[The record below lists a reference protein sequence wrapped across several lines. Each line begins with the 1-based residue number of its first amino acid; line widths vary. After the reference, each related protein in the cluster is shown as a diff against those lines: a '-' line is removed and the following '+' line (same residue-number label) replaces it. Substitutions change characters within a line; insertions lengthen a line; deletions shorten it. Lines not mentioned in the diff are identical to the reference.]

1 MIVIEEWKDIEGFGG
16 LYQVS
21 NLGRVRSIRK
31 ILTPKDN
38 GHGYKSVCL
47 CLGLNRYYRYIHRL
61 VAEAFIPNP
70 KRFKEVDHIDCSRD
84 NNSVTNLRWTSHK
97 LNCNDITRA
106 NRISKGNVEIIIE
119 GKSLRDLSKELCIP
133 YCTLWRRI
141 KAGWS
146 NEDIIKTPKRKWS
159 RK

>member
-1 MIVIEEWKDIEGFGG
+1 MLEEWRDIKGFGG

-21 NLGRVRSIRK
+21 SLGRVRSIRK
-31 ILTPKDN
+31 ILSPKDN

-47 CLGLNRYYRYIHRL
+47 CLGLSRCYRYIHRL

-70 KRFKEVDHIDCSRD
+70 EGLKEVDHIDCSRD
-84 NNSVTNLRWTSHK
+84 NNSVTNLRWISHK
-97 LNCNDITRA
+97 LNCKDITRSD
-106 NRISKGNVEIIIE
+106 RISKSNVEIFIE
-119 GKSLRDLSKELCIP
+119 DKSLRDLSKELCIP
-133 YCTLWRRI
+133 YCTLWKRI

-146 NEDIIKTPKRKWS
+146 NNDIIKTPKRKWS